1 MKMMGSN
8 WITSLCLMAAAATG
22 SWWVC
27 AQQQGAREISTGGNL
42 APSEVATISLFE
54 ITSPSVVH
62 IESIAVRR
70 DVFTMNVMKIPAG
83 TGTGFIWDNKGHVI
97 TNFHVIQGASAVQVI
112 LSDRTTWNAVLV
124 GAEPDKDIAVLKI
137 DAPENVLRPIKVGA
151 SGDLKVGQ
159 SVLAI
164 GNPFGLDQTLTT
176 GIISGLGREIESVT
190 GRTIRGVVQTDA
202 AINPGNSGGPLLDS
216 SGRIIGINTAI
227 YSPSGAYSGV
237 GFAVPIDEVNRVVP
251 QLIQFGRI
259 VRPVLG
265 ITTVPE
271 NALQNV
277 NIDGIL
283 VHQLIEGGGA
293 EAAGIQPL
301 RRDRYGRILM
311 GDIIESV
318 DGKKVKN
325 SNDLYD
331 VLENRKVGDTVPVVV
346 QRGNER
352 LTIEVK
358 LSESK

>member
-1 MKMMGSN
+1 M
-8 WITSLCLMAAAATG
+8 
-22 SWWVC
+22 
-27 AQQQGAREISTGGNL
+27 
-42 APSEVATISLFE
+42 
-54 ITSPSVVH
+54 VH

-112 LSDRTTWNAVLV
+112 LSDRTTWNADLV

-137 DAPENVLRPIKVGA
+137 AAPENTLRPIKVGA

-159 SVLAI
+159 NVLAI

-176 GIISGLGREIESVT
+176 GVISGLGREIESVT

-259 VRPVLG
+259 TRPVLG
-265 ITTVPE
+265 ITTADE
-271 NALQNV
+271 NVVQNA
-277 NIDGIL
+277 NIEGIL
-283 VHQLIEGGGA
+283 VLNLIEGGGA
-293 EAAGIQPL
+293 AEAGIQPT
-301 RRDRYGRILM
+301 RRDRYGRILL

-318 DGKKVKN
+318 DGKKVKD

-331 VLENRKVGDTVPVVV
+331 VLEGHKVGDTVPVVV
-346 QRGNER
+346 RRGNER
-352 LTIEVK
+352 LTIQVK